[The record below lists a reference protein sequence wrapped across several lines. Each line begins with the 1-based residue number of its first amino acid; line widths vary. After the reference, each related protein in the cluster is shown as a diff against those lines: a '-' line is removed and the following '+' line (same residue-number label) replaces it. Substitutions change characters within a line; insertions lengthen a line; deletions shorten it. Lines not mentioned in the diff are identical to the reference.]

1 VPFHIEGDISASVV
15 NLDVNFQYLHQT
27 SSFGHAL
34 ESWKISTRCNAVIH
48 FVGRKG
54 KPKCRRGPRVYAEY
68 ALHTEGH
75 KSMRAT
81 NPFVYSF

>member
-1 VPFHIEGDISASVV
+1 VPFHFEGDMSTSVV
-15 NLDVNFQYLHQT
+15 NLDVNVQYLHQT
-27 SSFGHAL
+27 SSHGNAL
-34 ESWKISTRCNAVIH
+34 NLSKISTRCDALIH